1 MLAFEFKKK
10 DKQFF
15 SVPLMPFYVIQI
27 KICSFILRNENILS
41 LLINERELL
50 QCNSDENYSYHNQI
64 PKREA
69 GKISAWFNVK

>member
-27 KICSFILRNENILS
+27 KIYIKKWK
-41 LLINERELL
+41 
-50 QCNSDENYSYHNQI
+50 YT
-64 PKREA
+64 
-69 GKISAWFNVK
+69 